1 MADIKRF
8 RNIAIIAHV
17 DHGKTTLVDELLKA
31 DDNFDERK
39 GLEERAM
46 DSNAQEQE
54 RGITI
59 YSKNTGITYKGNKIN
74 IVDTPGHADFGSEV
88 ERVLRT
94 VDSVALVVDAYEGP
108 MPQTKFVLKKSLELG
123 LHPVVVIN
131 KMDKPSARPDWV
143 IDQLFDL
150 FVQLGASDEQL
161 ELLNEPVYAIA
172 REGIA
177 YRNLDDEKKDITPLL
192 DYIMENVKEADNDA
206 EAPFKM
212 QIANLG
218 FDNFLWRLGIGRV
231 YQGVAKVGQDIFITD
246 NNGVERKGKLTKILT
261 NEGLE
266 KVEATEALAGDI
278 ITIAGIA
285 DIFVGETLSSVEG
298 AEPMPAITIDEP
310 TLKMEFLVN
319 NSPFTGREGTLVTSR
334 QIRDRLEKELETN
347 VGMKVDFSS
356 GDNYEVA
363 GRWEL
368 HLSVLIETMRR
379 EGFELQVGAPIVI
392 MKEVDGVKMEP
403 VEKVSIT
410 VPAGDEGSVIA
421 ALGKR
426 KGEMTNMIEDNGL
439 VSLEFLV
446 PTRGLLGFK
455 SEFTTMTK
463 GEGLI
468 SSSFEELVPYKG
480 AIEKRARGSMISM
493 ENGKAMAYSLF
504 NLQDRGTIFIKP
516 TTEIYEGMIIGES
529 SKDQDLTVNATKNKK
544 LTNVRASGTDE
555 ALKLTPPKIMSL
567 EEAIDYISEDEYVEI
582 TPESIRLR
590 KKYLK
595 EGERKRNKK

>member
-1 MADIKRF
+1 MSDIKKF

-123 LHPVVVIN
+123 LHPIVVIN

-161 ELLNEPVYAIA
+161 ELLNDPVYAIA
-172 REGIA
+172 REGKA
-177 YRNLDDEKKDITPLL
+177 WTNANPEQKDITPLL
-192 DYIMENVKEADNDA
+192 DYIMENVAEADNDA

-231 YQGVAKVGQDIFITD
+231 YQWVAKVGQDIYITD

-266 KVEATEALAGDI
+266 KVEATEALAWDI

-285 DIFVGETLSSVEG
+285 DIFVGETISSVEG

-347 VGMKVDFSS
+347 VGMKVDFS
-356 GDNYEVA
+356 GENYEVA

-392 MKEVDGVKMEP
+392 MHEVDGVKMEP

-439 VSLEFLV
+439 VSLEFMV

-468 SSSFEELVPYKG
+468 SSSFEEFVPYKG

-590 KKYLK
+590 KKHLK
-595 EGERKRNKK
+595 EVDRKRNKK

>member
-150 FVQLGASDEQL
+150 FVQLGATDEQL

-392 MKEVDGVKMEP
+392 MKEVDWVKMEP

-439 VSLEFLV
+439 VSLEFMV

>member
-1 MADIKRF
+1 MAY

-31 DDNFDERK
+31 DDNFDERV

-94 VDSVALVVDAYEGP
+94 VDSVCLVVDAYEGP

-123 LHPVVVIN
+123 LHPIVVIN
-131 KMDKPSARPDWV
+131 KMDKPSARPEWV

-150 FVQLGASDEQL
+150 FVTLGATDEQCDH
-161 ELLNEPVYAIA
+161 LNEPIYAIA
-172 REGIA
+172 REGKA
-177 YRNLDDEKKDITPLL
+177 WTDANPAQDNITPLL
-192 DYIMENVKEADNDA
+192 DFVMEKVEHASNDA
-206 EAPFKM
+206 SAPFKM

-218 FDNFLWRLGIGRV
+218 FDNFLGRLGIGRV
-231 YQGVAKVGQDIFITD
+231 YEGTVKVGQEVFVTGND
-246 NNGVERKGKLTKILT
+246 GAKRKGKITEILT
-261 NEGLE
+261 NKGLE
-266 KVEATEALAGDI
+266 KEKSKEAYAGDI
-278 ITIAGIA
+278 ITIAGIP
-285 DIFVGETLSSVEG
+285 DIFVGETISGDENVE
-298 AEPMPAITIDEP
+298 AMPPITIDEP

-319 NSPFTGREGTLVTSR
+319 NSPFAGREGKFVTSR

-347 VGMKVDFSS
+347 VWLKVDFDS

-363 GRWEL
+363 GRGEL

-379 EGFELQVGAPIVI
+379 EGFELQVGAPVVI
-392 MKEVDGVKMEP
+392 MQEENGKKMEP
-403 VEKVSIT
+403 IENVTIS
-410 VPAGDEGSVIA
+410 VPSGSEGAVIA
-421 ALGKR
+421 ELGKR
-426 KGEMTNMIEDNGL
+426 KGLMTNMVDENGI
-439 VSLEFLV
+439 VNLEFSV

-463 GEGLI
+463 GEGLL
-468 SSSFEELVPYKG
+468 SSSFDKFEEYKG
-480 AIEKRARGSMISM
+480 VIEKRSVGSMISM
-493 ENGKAMAYSLF
+493 ENGKTMAYSLF
-504 NLQDRGTIFIKP
+504 NLQDRGTIFVKP
-516 TTEIYEGMIIGES
+516 ATEIYEGMIIGES
-529 SKDQDLTVNATKNKK
+529 NKDQDLSVNATKNKK

-555 ALKLTPPKIMSL
+555 ALKLTPPKLMSL
-567 EEAIDYISEDEYVEI
+567 EEAIDYISNDEYVEV
-582 TPESIRLR
+582 TPETIRLR
-590 KKYLK
+590 KKYLT
-595 EGERKRNKK
+595 ETDRKRNKK